1 MTISRIL
8 LPLLVLPFLSLFAEN
23 GIYRGK
29 TYQLDYSRSIR
40 ISILQ
45 KDGTFTP
52 FLKGIGFESERST
65 GKGLFRSAGFH
76 ARLREKNGDTDKIEF
91 EYRFSGSQSERI
103 QLKGWME
110 AHPEWLRIHFNGE
123 FREHK
128 KQDGGMRMLIF
139 YAGPEQR
146 LLSSRADN
154 GPEGGSCGIKAEF
167 KPKLSL
173 AFQRSRKSSEG
184 TLFWKTENGK
194 SCLSLDLALT
204 PYGGS
209 RPLFDIFSNRK
220 QMPHSVSAATATFC
234 WKGMRRKRNC

>member
-173 AFQRSRKSSEG
+173 AFQRSRKSSEKNSPRFRTG
-184 TLFWKTENGK
+184 
-194 SCLSLDLALT
+194 SCL
-204 PYGGS
+204 
-209 RPLFDIFSNRK
+209 R
-220 QMPHSVSAATATFC
+220 QPH
-234 WKGMRRKRNC
+234 RRL